1 MADPYYYIH
10 SVLVSYFLEYTMQ
23 SRNLSHKEDNKRI
36 TKHFAFFLLFSS
48 KNDLITITSK
58 YNLSDAIVIWEILNF
73 HSPYQ
78 SNLSWQWPH
87 KELKLDKIK

>member
-36 TKHFAFFLLFSS
+36 AKHILL
-48 KNDLITITSK
+48 
-58 YNLSDAIVIWEILNF
+58 
-73 HSPYQ
+73 
-78 SNLSWQWPH
+78 
-87 KELKLDKIK
+87 